1 MSEYVRITDRK
12 IELTDEGVDALMAD
26 YTPTTEEVR
35 DRYAS
40 QTDAYPEFDRW
51 LAEHDKKVIAKAFH
65 EWADFQ
71 IDSLRVAPTT
81 DEDYEEAKRY
91 ADAAKYWADNI
102 ILKGETE

>member
-1 MSEYVRITDRK
+1 M
-12 IELTDEGVDALMAD
+12 D

-35 DRYAS
+35 DGWVRITNEDGS
-40 QTDAYPEFDRW
+40 PSMLRISPEDFDRW
-51 LAEHDKKVIAKAFH
+51 LVEHDKKVIAKAFH

>member
-1 MSEYVRITDRK
+1 MSEFK
-12 IELTDEGVDALMAD
+12 F
-26 YTPTTEEVR
+26 
-35 DRYAS
+35 
-40 QTDAYPEFDRW
+40 TDAEWRKYQQMPDQGYSHRGHLEFVVNRW

>member
-1 MSEYVRITDRK
+1 MDK
-12 IELTDEGVDALMAD
+12 
-26 YTPTTEEVR
+26 YTPTTKQVR
-35 DRYAS
+35 DQYAVLERLNNHTEYS
-40 QTDAYPEFDRW
+40 AEFDRW

>member
-1 MSEYVRITDRK
+1 MSW
-12 IELTDEGVDALMAD
+12 
-26 YTPTTEEVR
+26 TPTTEDVL
-35 DRYAS
+35 
-40 QTDAYPEFDRW
+40 DAMKKGWPIADDAMNRW
-51 LAEHDKKVIAKAFH
+51 LAEHDRVVIAKAFH

>member
-1 MSEYVRITDRK
+1 ML
-12 IELTDEGVDALMAD
+12 LTDISGSNTVSDGSTSL

-35 DRYAS
+35 NGYAAFWWPVGAGV
-40 QTDAYPEFDRW
+40 QFDRW
-51 LAEHDKKVIAKAFH
+51 LAEHDRVVIAKAFH